1 MLLKSRRYRKPVR
14 SPLGVIQKASDSGLT
29 DAQRAELHRIAASL
43 HRDTS
48 RANLERIEAELM
60 VSLGAAYNALGL
72 APEATAATLGAFLA
86 NGKLDPLL
94 DALNWVDF
102 GRELGALQS
111 AIDNTN
117 FLAAKESLADFLHIP
132 AGIGGNLDATAAQA
146 GISTFTLNTNLAI
159 IDQSAV
165 AWAQEHAGELVV
177 NITAEVR
184 QNINLL
190 VTDSITGNFTV
201 DQLARQIKMI
211 VPLHDKWAQ
220 AVITRRDML
229 LKQGL
234 KSGMSITK
242 ATERAVRMSETYAR
256 KLTLA
261 RAKTIART
269 EVMNSVGAGRMNAW
283 TALQQSG
290 LVAPDAKK
298 IWLTAEDERVCDI
311 CRPLDNVEVPL
322 NAQFPGGIKTIPAHP
337 NCRCDVALSPEKVGS
352 WATPLGVAVG

>member
-1 MLLKSRRYRKPVR
+1 MLLKSRHRRKPVR
-14 SPLGVIQKASDSGLT
+14 SPLGVIQKATDGLS
-29 DAQRAELHRIAASL
+29 DAQRAELHAIAAKVG
-43 HRDTS
+43 RDTS
-48 RANLERIEAELM
+48 RANLERMEAELM

-72 APEATAATLGAFLA
+72 APEAMSSTLGAFVA
-86 NGKLDPLL
+86 NGRLDPLL

-102 GRELGALQS
+102 GRELGALQGE
-111 AIDNTN
+111 IDNLS
-117 FLAAKESLADFLHIP
+117 FIAAKESLSDFFHLP
-132 AGIGGNLDATAAQA
+132 AGIGGNLAETAAQA
-146 GISTFTLNTNLAI
+146 GISTFTLGTNLSI

-165 AWAQEHAGELVV
+165 AWAQEHAAELVV

-211 VPLHDKWAQ
+211 IPLHDKWAN
-220 AVITRRDML
+220 AVLTRRNLL

-234 KSGMSITK
+234 ANGLSVTK
-242 ATERAVRMSETYAR
+242 ATERAVSMSETYAR
-256 KLTLA
+256 KLTRA
-261 RAKTIART
+261 RARTIART
-269 EVMNSVGAGRMNAW
+269 EVMSSVGNGRMNAW
-283 TALQQSG
+283 NALQQSG
-290 LVAPDAKK
+290 IVAPDAKK

-322 NAQFPGGIKTIPAHP
+322 NVQFPGGVRTTPAHP

-352 WATPLGVAVG
+352 WATALGVPLG